1 MDSFTYEDRSIGE
14 AVVSLPV
21 HQQTAALPP
30 DVQCSLICHQ
40 LHLRVFPDLV
50 DLEVFLLLARSDLA
64 LDKGCVSIKQ
74 LLLRGAAQLVVQELQ
89 YFLSSRIFLLVL
101 RNKTSEFPQY
111 FTYGNLDTTSF
122 MLWSSGYGS
131 HPGGPGSIP
140 RNGKP
145 QVNSVNSLRLISNLL
160 YMKTI
165 F

>member
-1 MDSFTYEDRSIGE
+1 MDSFTYEDRSIRE

-74 LLLRGAAQLVVQELQ
+74 LLLRGAAQLVIQELQ

-111 FTYGNLDTTSF
+111 FTYGNRHHLC
-122 MLWSSGYGS
+122 YGLVVRIS
-131 HPGGPGSIP
+131 PRLLTRRRRRTWRPLPCCPGCRSP
-140 RNGKP
+140 
-145 QVNSVNSLRLISNLL
+145 SL
-160 YMKTI
+160 
-165 F
+165 